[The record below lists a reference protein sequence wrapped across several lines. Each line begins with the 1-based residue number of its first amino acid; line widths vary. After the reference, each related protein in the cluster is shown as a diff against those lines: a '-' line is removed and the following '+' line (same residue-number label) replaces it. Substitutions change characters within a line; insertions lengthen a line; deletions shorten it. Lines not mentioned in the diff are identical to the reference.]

1 MDGNR
6 SRSLGFT
13 FTETMGGNIVAGQEK
28 YVRKGGE
35 PLRFTVTILVDDLK
49 SFVQNPAHEARMTGH
64 VDSPRFGGRQ
74 PLEDGVFNLFA
85 KDESGRMQMR
95 YDMRFRDSSGI
106 RHRLTGYK
114 DVHNDFVLDFW
125 KDTTTLFATLYREN
139 NGTEEEVGRGVLT
152 IRLADLVPQVLSMRA
167 INARHPGQHVSSL
180 VRFGTFFTAKMLGEY
195 ASAPRRNK

>member
-74 PLEDGVFNLFA
+74 PLENGVFNLFA

-139 NGTEEEVGRGVLT
+139 NGTEEEVGRGVLA

-180 VRFGTFFTAKMLGEY
+180 VRFGTFFTVKMLGEY
-195 ASAPRRNK
+195 ASPPRRGK